1 MKYSQASLGRVF
13 VVRLEDGDIVHECLE
28 RFAREQAISSAGL
41 IALGDADAGSRLI
54 AGTEAGRANPL
65 VFIEHMLDEAHEIA
79 GVGTIFPNEDGN
91 PIPHVHMAF
100 GRKDSVVVGCIR
112 AGVKVWHVM
121 EIIVVEFLDSTAVR
135 RFETGLPGFKLLNP

>member
-13 VVRLEDGDIVHECLE
+13 VLRLEDGDIVHECLE
-28 RFAREQAISSAGL
+28 RFAREQSVSAAGL

-54 AGTEAGRANPL
+54 AGTEAGRADPL
-65 VFIEHMLDEAHEIA
+65 VFVERMLDEAHEIA
-79 GVGTIFPNEDGN
+79 GVGTIFPDDQGN

-100 GRKDSVVVGCIR
+100 GRKDSVAVGCVR
-112 AGVKVWHVM
+112 PGVKVWHVM
-121 EIIVVEFLDSTAVR
+121 EIIVVELRDSTAVR

>member
-13 VVRLEDGDIVHECLE
+13 VLRLEDGDIVHECLE
-28 RFAREQAISSAGL
+28 RLAREQAIRAAGL

-54 AGTEAGRANPL
+54 AGSEEGRANPM
-65 VFIEHMLDEAHEIA
+65 VFVERLLDDAHEVA
-79 GVGTIFPNEDGN
+79 GVGTIFPDEEGN
-91 PIPHVHMAF
+91 PIPHVHMAC
-100 GRKDSVVVGCIR
+100 GRKDSVVVGCVR

-121 EIIVVEFLDSTAVR
+121 EIIVVELRDSTAVR

>member
-28 RFAREQAISSAGL
+28 RLAREQAIRAAGL

-54 AGTEAGRANPL
+54 AGTEEGRANPL
-65 VFIEHMLDEAHEIA
+65 VFVERLLDDAHEVA
-79 GVGTIFPNEDGN
+79 GVGTIFPDEEGN
-91 PIPHVHMAF
+91 PVPHVHMAC
-100 GRKDSVVVGCIR
+100 GRKDSVVVGCVR

-121 EIIVVEFLDSTAVR
+121 EIVVVELLDSTAVR
-135 RFETGLPGFKLLNP
+135 RFEAGLPGFRLLNP

>member
-1 MKYSQASLGRVF
+1 MKYSPASLGRVF

-28 RFAREQAISSAGL
+28 RFAREQSIRCAGL

-65 VFIEHMLDEAHEIA
+65 VFVERLLDEAHEVA
-79 GVGTIFPNEDGN
+79 GVGTIFPDEEGN
-91 PIPHVHMAF
+91 PISHVHLAC
-100 GRKDSVVVGCIR
+100 GRRDSVVVGCVR

-121 EIIVVEFLDSTAVR
+121 EIIVVELLDSTAVR
-135 RFETGLPGFKLLNP
+135 RFEAGLPGFRLLNP

>member
-28 RFAREQAISSAGL
+28 RLAREQSIRAAGL

-54 AGTEAGRANPL
+54 AGTEAGRADPL
-65 VFIEHMLDEAHEIA
+65 VFIERVLDEAREVT
-79 GVGTIFPNEDGN
+79 GVGTIFPDEAGD
-91 PIPHVHMAF
+91 PLSHVHF
-100 GRKDSVVVGCIR
+100 TCGRGDEVVVGCAR

-121 EIIVVEFLDSTAVR
+121 EVIVVELLDCTAVR
-135 RFETGLPGFKLLNP
+135 RFETGLPGFRLLNP